1 MEEKMKV
8 FFKRTVFFL
17 IYIFSIQNI
26 FGHKDHSSRPAM
38 PAIGIIQGT
47 IIDSTTTKPIE
58 YASVSL
64 VDLEH
69 NELVTG
75 GLTDKNG
82 ILNITEIPLGKYI
95 AVIEFIGYKKKE
107 IGPINL
113 FPGEGSGIRY
123 DLGQVKLGISAVN
136 MEAVDVVG
144 EESVFIQ
151 TIDKKIFNVGRD
163 LSSSGGTGSDV
174 LRKIPSVDVDIDG
187 VVSIAGDANVTIL
200 VDGKRS
206 GRTGSG
212 RRGEIENIAAS
223 MIEKVEVI
231 TNPSA
236 KYDPD
241 GVGGII
247 NIVLKRGALDG
258 FNGNVSA
265 MGGEYNQ
272 QNLNGNVNYR
282 TDKLNL
288 FTSANFRTGDRIG
301 DGVRQFQYVY
311 PDETDSLFQNTSRTR
326 TPDNLGFRIG
336 GDYYPTKAST
346 LGYTFDISKHK
357 ELEQEEFNY
366 IANTFDRDLV
376 GQTVHTTEHDDG
388 NHMDHVLTYENKFD
402 SQEQLLKAY
411 VSYSHEIDD
420 VHEHGGS
427 ETEHNSVEDENET
440 DTKEKNDNLTLSIDY
455 EDEFGEDLAIEVG
468 AKATLRNFG
477 TDLNYLSEDYD
488 NNYDEDIY
496 AAYLVTRYD
505 FTDRFG
511 LKLGARYEQVETK
524 ATLTGPTE
532 HDSTNIITTIFDNAI
547 NESPFDNPYTKVYPS
562 AFLLYKL
569 TEKQNLQFGYSK
581 KVNRPNRRTLN
592 PFPRSTQDITRLR
605 NGNPYLKPEYSDV
618 MELTFSSNS
627 RKVNLNLSTSYK
639 NTRDVIMWWDRDYIT
654 FIDTEKPSGPDTTT
668 YELLTAGNAEKSK
681 SLNISGN
688 IMYRPMP
695 LASIMIWG
703 YGWDSETS
711 DSDKNET
718 DFNGTSRGM
727 GLGGR
732 LTLNIPT
739 VARIELSGNG
749 RGNMKIT
756 TGTIPANF
764 RCNLAIQKSFLQNRL
779 SVTAKINDIFDT
791 GKFIIDTSNEVTN
804 SRTQETYIQKMY
816 AERQRQKRN
825 FSIVLNYN
833 FGKQQKKKWDRSN
846 FSGRSGGMGRG
857 GMDMDY

>member
-1 MEEKMKV
+1 MKII
-8 FFKRTVFFL
+8 FKSTL
-17 IYIFSIQNI
+17 IFYIYFFSIQNI
-26 FGHKDHSSRPAM
+26 FGHKDHSNKPAM
-38 PAIGIIQGT
+38 PAIGIVQGT
-47 IIDSTTTKPIE
+47 IIDSVTSKPIE

-82 ILNITEIPLGKYI
+82 LLNITEIPLGKYV
-95 AVIEFIGYKKKE
+95 AVIEFIGYEKKE
-107 IGPINL
+107 ITPIIL
-113 FPGEGSGIRY
+113 FPGEGGGIRH
-123 DLGQVKLGISAVN
+123 DFGTVKLNVSAVN
-136 MEAVDVVG
+136 MSEVEVLGD
-144 EESVFIQ
+144 ESVFIQ

-212 RRGEIENIAAS
+212 RRGETENIPAS

-258 FNGNVSA
+258 FNGNISA
-265 MGGEYNQ
+265 MQGQYKQ
-272 QNLNGNVNYR
+272 QNINGNVNYR

-288 FTSANFRTGDRIG
+288 FTGANFRTGDRIG
-301 DGVRQFQYVY
+301 DGVRQFQYDY
-311 PDETDSLFQNTSRTR
+311 SNRIDSLFQNTSRTR
-326 TPDNLGFRIG
+326 TPNNLGLRIG
-336 GDYYPTKAST
+336 GDYYPTKTST
-346 LGYTFDISKHK
+346 LGYTLDIAEHK
-357 ELEQEEFNY
+357 ELTEEEFDY
-366 IANTFDRDLV
+366 TANTINPELL
-376 GQTVHTTEHDDG
+376 GEEIHTTEHDDG
-388 NHMDHVLTYENKFD
+388 QHIDHVLTYENKFD
-402 SQEQLLKAY
+402 NQKQLLKAY
-411 VSYSHEIDD
+411 VSFSHEIDD

-427 ETEHNSVEDENET
+427 ETEHHTVESENET
-440 DTKEKNDNLTLSIDY
+440 NAKEHNDNWTLSIDY
-455 EDEFGEDLAIEVG
+455 EDELRENLAIEVG
-468 AKATLRNFG
+468 AKTTLRDFG
-477 TDLNYLSEDYD
+477 TDLNYLEQEYKNDY
-488 NNYDEDIY
+488 NENLY

-505 FTDRFG
+505 LTDRFG
-511 LKLGARYEQVETK
+511 LKVGARLEQVETK
-524 ATLTGPTE
+524 ASLGGPTE
-532 HDSTNIITTIFDNAI
+532 HDSTNIITKIFDDAI
-547 NESPFDNPYTKVYPS
+547 EQSPFDNPYFKVYPS

-569 TEKQNLQFGYSK
+569 TANQNLQFGYSK
-581 KVNRPNRRTLN
+581 KVNRPNRWTLS
-592 PFPRSTQDITRLR
+592 PFPRSTQDISRLR
-605 NGNPYLKPEYSDV
+605 NGNPYLRPEYSDV

-627 RKVNLNLSTSYK
+627 RKLNLNLSSSYK
-639 NTRDVIMWWDRDYIT
+639 NTSDVIMWWDRDYIT
-654 FIDTEKPSGPDTTT
+654 FDSTT
-668 YELLTAGNAEKSK
+668 YELLTAGNAENSK
-681 SLNISGN
+681 STNISGN

-703 YGWDSETS
+703 YGWNSETS
-711 DSDKNET
+711 DKGEA
-718 DFNGTSRGM
+718 DFNGNSRGM
-727 GLGGR
+727 GFGGR

-739 VARIELSGNG
+739 VARLELSGNG
-749 RGNMKIT
+749 RSKMKIT

-764 RCNLAIQKSFLQNRL
+764 RVNLALQKSFLQNRL

-804 SRTQETYIQKMY
+804 SITQETYTQLMY

-825 FSIVLNYN
+825 ASIVLNYN

-846 FSGRSGGMGRG
+846 FSGRSGGMGGG

>member
-1 MEEKMKV
+1 MKII
-8 FFKRTVFFL
+8 FKSTL
-17 IYIFSIQNI
+17 IFYIYFFSIQNI
-26 FGHKDHSSRPAM
+26 FGHKDHSNKPAM
-38 PAIGIIQGT
+38 PAIGIVQGT
-47 IIDSTTTKPIE
+47 IIDSVTSKPIE

-82 ILNITEIPLGKYI
+82 LLNITEIPLGKYV
-95 AVIEFIGYKKKE
+95 AVIEFIGYEKKE
-107 IGPINL
+107 INPIIL
-113 FPGEGSGIRY
+113 FPGEGGGIRH
-123 DLGQVKLGISAVN
+123 DFGTVKLNVSAVN
-136 MEAVDVVG
+136 MSEVEVLGD
-144 EESVFIQ
+144 ESVFIQ

-212 RRGEIENIAAS
+212 RRGETENIPAS

-258 FNGNVSA
+258 FNGNISA
-265 MGGEYNQ
+265 MQGQYKQ
-272 QNLNGNVNYR
+272 QNINGNVNYR

-288 FTSANFRTGDRIG
+288 FTSVNFRTGDRIG
-301 DGVRQFQYVY
+301 VGGRQFQYDY
-311 PDETDSLFQNTSRTR
+311 FHRIDSLFQNTSRTR
-326 TPDNLGFRIG
+326 TPNNVGFRIG

-346 LGYTFDISKHK
+346 LGYTLDIAEHK
-357 ELEQEEFNY
+357 ELTEEEFDY
-366 IANTFDRDLV
+366 TANTINPELL
-376 GQTVHTTEHDDG
+376 GEEIHTTEHDDG
-388 NHMDHVLTYENKFD
+388 QHIDHVLTYENKFD
-402 SQEQLLKAY
+402 NQKQLLKAY
-411 VSYSHEIDD
+411 VSFSHEIDD

-427 ETEHNSVEDENET
+427 ETEHHTVESENET
-440 DTKEKNDNLTLSIDY
+440 NAKEHNDNWTLSIDY
-455 EDEFGEDLAIEVG
+455 EDELRDNLAIEIG
-468 AKATLRNFG
+468 AKTTLRDFG
-477 TDLNYLSEDYD
+477 TDLNYLGQEYNNDYNEDL
-488 NNYDEDIY
+488 Y

-505 FTDRFG
+505 LTDRFG
-511 LKLGARYEQVETK
+511 LKVGARLEQVETK
-524 ATLTGPTE
+524 ASLGGPTA
-532 HDSTNIITTIFDNAI
+532 HDSTNIITKIFDDAI
-547 NESPFDNPYTKVYPS
+547 ERSPFDNPYFKVYPS

-569 TEKQNLQFGYSK
+569 TANQNLQFGYSK
-581 KVNRPNRRTLN
+581 KVNRPNRRTLS
-592 PFPRSTQDITRLR
+592 PFPRSTQDISRLR
-605 NGNPYLKPEYSDV
+605 NGNPYLRPEYSDV

-627 RKVNLNLSTSYK
+627 RKLNLNLSSSYK
-639 NTRDVIMWWDRDYIT
+639 NTSDVIMWWDRDYIT
-654 FIDTEKPSGPDTTT
+654 FDSTT
-668 YELLTAGNAEKSK
+668 YELLTAGNAENSK
-681 SLNISGN
+681 STNISGN

-703 YGWDSETS
+703 YGWNSETS
-711 DSDKNET
+711 DKGES
-718 DFNGTSRGM
+718 DFNGNSRGM
-727 GLGGR
+727 GFGGR

-739 VARIELSGNG
+739 VARLELSGNG
-749 RGNMKIT
+749 RGKMKIT

-764 RCNLAIQKSFLQNRL
+764 RVNLALQKSFLQNRL

-804 SRTQETYIQKMY
+804 SITQETYTQLMY

-825 FSIVLNYN
+825 ASIVLNYN

-846 FSGRSGGMGRG
+846 FSGRSGGMGGG